1 MIFKL
6 EKNVQ
11 KKKENTWKIKNK
23 TSKLKKKNVSK
34 INGQKKERQKGKNN
48 GKKMDLSI

>member
-11 KKKENTWKIKNK
+11 KKGKHMENQKQNFK
-23 TSKLKKKNVSK
+23 TEKKNVSK